1 MKHFIYIFISLVL
14 LSNPLFSQEEE
25 KVTQEEDE
33 STQVEEKSTQDVAK
47 HPLLADKFW
56 IEAGA
61 FFPTKSL
68 KIEASGA
75 TPGDEI
81 DFHERF
87 NMSENQITYFLNF
100 EWRWNKKWKLTAE
113 SFSVYNA
120 SRATLDS
127 TIVFDDTTFEKGST
141 VKAGIEFS
149 LIRVFVGRT
158 ISSGPKHSLGAGLGV
173 HAMNIGAF
181 VEGEIKSD
189 NEELDGTFQTRRVSV
204 LVPLPNLGAWYH
216 WAPTEKW
223 AFIARV
229 DWFGINIDQ
238 FSGGLWDIAPGVRY
252 QFAEHFGAGVDYR
265 FFLLDASIDND
276 NWIGSVNINFTGP
289 SVTLNWNF

>member
-1 MKHFIYIFISLVL
+1 MKKLLYFIICFVL
-14 LSNPLFSQEEE
+14 FSNPLFSQEEE
-25 KVTQEEDE
+25 KLDE
-33 STQVEEKSTQDVAK
+33 GEEKSTQDVAK

-61 FFPTKSL
+61 FFPTNTL
-68 KIEASGA
+68 KIGA
-75 TPGDEI
+75 DGSLGEEI
-81 DFHERF
+81 DFNETF
-87 NMSENQITYFLNF
+87 DVSENQITYFVNF
-100 EWRWNKKWKLTAE
+100 EWRWNKKWRLTAE
-113 SFSVYNA
+113 SFSVNNA

-127 TIVFDDTTFEKGST
+127 TIVFDNTTFEKGTT
-141 VKAGIEFS
+141 VKAGIDFA

-173 HAMNIGAF
+173 HAMNLGAF
-181 VEGEIKSD
+181 VEGEIKSN
-189 NEELDGTFQTRRVSV
+189 NEELNGTFQRRRVSV
-204 LVPLPNLGAWYH
+204 LVPLPNIGAWYH

-252 QFAEHFGAGVDYR
+252 QFAEHFGVGADYR
-265 FFLLDASIDND
+265 FFLLDATIDTDDWKGGINM
-276 NWIGSVNINFTGP
+276 NFTGP
-289 SVTLNWNF
+289 TLTLNWNF

>member
-1 MKHFIYIFISLVL
+1 MKKLLYFIICFVL
-14 LSNPLFSQEEE
+14 FSNPLFSQEEE
-25 KVTQEEDE
+25 KSTEDA
-33 STQVEEKSTQDVAK
+33 AK
-47 HPLLADKFW
+47 HALLNDKFW
-56 IEAGA
+56 IEVGA

-68 KIEASGA
+68 KIGA
-75 TPGDEI
+75 DGSLGEEI
-81 DFHERF
+81 DFNETF
-87 NMSENQITYFLNF
+87 DMSENQITYFVNF
-100 EWRWNKKWKLTAE
+100 EWRWNKKWRLTAE

-127 TIVFDDTTFEKGST
+127 TIVFDDTTFEKGTT
-141 VKAGIEFS
+141 VKAGIEFA
-149 LIRVFVGRT
+149 LLRVFVGRT

-173 HAMNIGAF
+173 HAMNLGAF

-189 NEELDGTFQTRRVSV
+189 NDELNGKFQRKRVNV
-204 LVPLPNLGAWYH
+204 LVPLPNIGAWYH

-252 QFAEHFGAGVDYR
+252 QFAEHFGVGADYR
-265 FFLLDASIDND
+265 FFLLDATIDTEEWKGGLNM
-276 NWIGSVNINFTGP
+276 NFTGP
-289 SVTLNWNF
+289 SLTLNWSF

>member
-1 MKHFIYIFISLVL
+1 MKHFIYLFICMALF
-14 LSNPLFSQEEE
+14 SNPLFSQEEE
-25 KVTQEEDE
+25 KSTQEEAKLA
-33 STQVEEKSTQDVAK
+33 QEEAK

-56 IEAGA
+56 IEVGA

-68 KIEASGA
+68 QIGADASL
-75 TPGDEI
+75 PDDEI

-87 NMSENQITYFLNF
+87 NMSENQITYFLDF
-100 EWRWNKKWKLTAE
+100 EWRWNKKWRLTAE

-127 TIVFDDTTFEKGST
+127 TIVFDDTTFEKGTT
-141 VKAGIEFS
+141 VKAGIEFA
-149 LIRVFVGRT
+149 LIRVFVGRL

-173 HAMNIGAF
+173 HAMNLGAF
-181 VEGEIKSD
+181 VEGEIHSD
-189 NEELDGTFQTRRVSV
+189 NEELNGTFQRKRVSV
-204 LVPLPNLGAWYH
+204 LIPLPNIGAWYH

-252 QFAEHFGAGVDYR
+252 EFAKHFGVGVDYR
-265 FFLLDASIDND
+265 FFLLDASINNN
-276 NWIGSVNINFTGP
+276 NWIGSAGIDFSGP
-289 SVTLNWNF
+289 TITVNWNF